1 MEQLLSRSDHTALD
15 ADVQA
20 RLFEGIRVAI
30 DDFGGSFVM
39 DFDTVLVAANRLK

>member
-1 MEQLLSRSDHTALD
+1 LEQLLSRSDHTALD

-20 RLFEGIRVAI
+20 RLFEGIRAAI

-39 DFDTVLVAANRLK
+39 EFETAVITATALE